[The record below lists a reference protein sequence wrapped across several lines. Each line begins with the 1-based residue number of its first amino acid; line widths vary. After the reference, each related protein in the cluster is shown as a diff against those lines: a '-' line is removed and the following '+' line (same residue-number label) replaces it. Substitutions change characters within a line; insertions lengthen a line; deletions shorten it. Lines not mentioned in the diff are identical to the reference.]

1 MEKDFKWYAV
11 QVRGNKEKAAKTR
24 LEKEIGLRGYQEDFK
39 YLYIPMITNN
49 DNKKRKE
56 STSPLLKGVMF
67 INCVL
72 TRQVQGLILSQPDIF
87 GFLGGKPNAI
97 PSTQLTQMINESG
110 CTDFDGNIIISN
122 KFNVGDKVTIVSEEF
137 KGFNGTITELGKNN
151 TRAKVNIII
160 LNKPIRAEFEISQ
173 LKKIGNK

>member
-11 QVRGNKEKAAKTR
+11 QVRGNKEKAAKKR
-24 LEKEIGLRGYQEDFK
+24 LEREIDVRGYKEEFK
-39 YLYIPMITNN
+39 YLYIPVITNT
-49 DNKKRKE
+49 DNNKRKE

-72 TRQVQGLILSQPDIF
+72 TRQTQGLILCQPDIF

-97 PSTQLTQMINESG
+97 PTIQLTQMINESV

-122 KFNVGDKVTIVSEEF
+122 KFNVGDKVEIVSEEF
-137 KGFNGTITELGKNN
+137 KGFNGIITEFDKNN
-151 TRAKVNIII
+151 TRAKVSISI
-160 LNKPIRAEFEISQ
+160 LNKPICVEFEISQ
-173 LKKIGNK
+173 LKKK